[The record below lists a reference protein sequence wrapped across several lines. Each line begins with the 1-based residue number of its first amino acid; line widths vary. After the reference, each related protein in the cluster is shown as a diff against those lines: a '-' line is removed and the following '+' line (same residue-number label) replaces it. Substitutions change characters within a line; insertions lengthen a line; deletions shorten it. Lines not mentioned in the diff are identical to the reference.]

1 MIYIVKLLAVR
12 GVLIAVNEI
21 RVHMYTHLSHRWR
34 SSSVM
39 SRISHLLIGLIA
51 VKKGGGGQ
59 NNEFYVV
66 HTFVV
71 STILYFIYQQPTLT
85 YAPFISVVCCILLFP
100 CFSLL

>member
-39 SRISHLLIGLIA
+39 SRNSHLLIGLIA
-51 VKKGGGGQ
+51 VKKGGA
-59 NNEFYVV
+59 E
-66 HTFVV
+66 
-71 STILYFIYQQPTLT
+71 
-85 YAPFISVVCCILLFP
+85 
-100 CFSLL
+100 